1 VTNQSRVFVPVE
13 KIAEFTLKSRAVGA
27 LVPSNISSFCDVEF
41 HSDSKGKFCESM
53 VVNRWGFDGSVFMD
67 GTKVKCKISDSNYVQ
82 NNVLLYQNSS
92 FYKFKLIYTKY
103 KDYSRS
109 ARTTP
114 SVRSTVSLV
123 NLSFFL

>member
-1 VTNQSRVFVPVE
+1 MTNQSRVFVPVE

-27 LVPSNISSFCDVEF
+27 LVPSNISSFSDVEF
-41 HSDSKGKFCESM
+41 HSDSREIFF
-53 VVNRWGFDGSVFMD
+53 VNRFSSVFMD
-67 GTKVKCKISDSNYVQ
+67 GTVVKCQISDSNYVQ

>member
-1 VTNQSRVFVPVE
+1 MVPGE
-13 KIAEFTLKSRAVGA
+13 K
-27 LVPSNISSFCDVEF
+27 
-41 HSDSKGKFCESM
+41 KF
-53 VVNRWGFDGSVFMD
+53 VNRFGGSVFMD

-92 FYKFKLIYTKY
+92 YYKFKLIYTKY

>member
-1 VTNQSRVFVPVE
+1 M
-13 KIAEFTLKSRAVGA
+13 
-27 LVPSNISSFCDVEF
+27 ISV
-41 HSDSKGKFCESM
+41 KKKF
-53 VVNRWGFDGSVFMD
+53 VNRFGDSVFMD

-92 FYKFKLIYTKY
+92 YYKFKLIYAKY

-109 ARTTP
+109 GRATP
-114 SVRSTVSLV
+114 SVKSSLSLV

>member
-1 VTNQSRVFVPVE
+1 MTNQSRVFVPVE
-13 KIAEFTLKSRAVGA
+13 KIADFTIKSRAVGA
-27 LVPSNISSFCDVEF
+27 LVPSNISSFSDVEF
-41 HSDSKGKFCESM
+41 HSDSRKKKI
-53 VVNRWGFDGSVFMD
+53 VNQFGGSVFMD

-82 NNVLLYQNSS
+82 NNVLLYKNSS